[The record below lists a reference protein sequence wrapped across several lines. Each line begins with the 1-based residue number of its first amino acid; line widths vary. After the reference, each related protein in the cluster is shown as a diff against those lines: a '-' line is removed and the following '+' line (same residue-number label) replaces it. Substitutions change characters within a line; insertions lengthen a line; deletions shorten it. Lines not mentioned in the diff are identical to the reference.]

1 MSYIFDLQLALS
13 HILEQHQQRE
23 LPKPIYLF
31 KVKEKIEERFDPAKA
46 ALPRSD
52 AILTAIEKLEKQS
65 FEDLTRRD
73 WRNIAWGLCQVYPT
87 RPNKLLGLELGTQVL
102 QYMTQ
107 GQIDVSQPSLYYP
120 LLYSYFSL
128 EAQETK
134 NTTFTG
140 QNWLI
145 LRDVLLNNKQK
156 TQLNMQNIKPWM
168 KILNHYPELLGD
180 KMMDENLELSI
191 IKNNNDEVLS
201 QELGCTK
208 KHNMDNYIEFFNEIH
223 DMGKNA
229 KIFKDFILCRENE
242 LLNLLTNLGY
252 NFNSQLKFEGTE
264 TQIKNRMEK
273 FKKVL
278 SKDYLYDITV
288 LFNEFINFPKPD
300 NLKKIMNFNRDNS
313 GIVKVIVSKN
323 IFDILLSLELEFN
336 EKNIISLNLLIEKY
350 SKNDNMKS
358 LVELFFSDSR
368 EIENIAESLK
378 IPEYGWFWHNLITQ
392 VLEQVCQLN
401 DGQFKQ
407 KIDVL
412 LDLAEQRFQRYQ
424 TDILVKLLDRYA
436 QSRTAYEVDE
446 RLKRKALQIWD
457 DPQNKNNLGWN
468 LVKAE
473 TKQMVIQWF
482 IHADLEA
489 FFVTFSEDADED
501 RFRYWLKFVKQIR
514 SSKIFLYKDDYSS
527 KQAKK
532 QEFLRNNRGRY
543 GLISSGLPPTNAFI
557 LQIENI
563 FIVEFS
569 KTGNACY
576 FYDKNPV
583 IGRERLPITLSDL
596 KQSHVQNSGIN
607 DYFVKCPFKLTHRG
621 SWERNFDDKLRNLG
635 IYTDRVNDL
644 KVKVRY

>member
-13 HILEQHQQRE
+13 HILEQQQQRE
-23 LPKPIYLF
+23 LPRPIHLF

-52 AILTAIEKLEKQS
+52 AILTAIEKLEKQNL
-65 FEDLTRRD
+65 EDLTKRD
-73 WRNIAWGLCQVYPT
+73 WRNITWGLCQVYPT
-87 RPNKLLGLELGTQVL
+87 RPNKLLGLERGTQIL
-102 QYMTQ
+102 HYMTQ

-128 EAQETK
+128 DAQETK
-134 NTTFTG
+134 KTTLIG
-140 QNWLI
+140 QNWLV
-145 LRDVLLNNKQK
+145 LRDILLNNKQK

-191 IKNNNDEVLS
+191 IKNNNHDVLS

-229 KIFKDFILCRENE
+229 KIFKDFILCKENE

-252 NFNSQLKFEGTE
+252 NFNSQLNFEGTE
-264 TQIKNRMEK
+264 TQIKNRMAK

-278 SKDYLYDITV
+278 SKDYLYDIAV

-300 NLKKIMNFNRDNS
+300 NLKKIMNFNCDNS
-313 GIVKVIVSKN
+313 GIVKIIVSKN
-323 IFDILLSLELEFN
+323 IFDILLSLELNFN
-336 EKNIISLNLLIEKY
+336 KKNIISLNLLIKNY
-350 SKNDNMKS
+350 SNNDNMKS
-358 LVELFFSDSR
+358 LIGLFLSDSR

-392 VLEQVCQLN
+392 ALDQMCQFN
-401 DGQFKQ
+401 DKQFKQ
-407 KIDVL
+407 KIDLL
-412 LDLAEQRFQRYQ
+412 LDMAEQRFQRYQ

-436 QSRTAYEVDE
+436 KTQESYEVNN
-446 RLKRKALQIWD
+446 RLKAKALQIWD

-468 LVKAE
+468 LVKDD

-489 FFVTFSEDADED
+489 FFVTFAENADEE
-501 RFRYWLKFVKQIR
+501 RFKYWLKFVKQIR

-532 QEFLRNNRGRY
+532 QEFLRNNKGRY
-543 GLISSGLPPTNAFI
+543 GLINGGSPPTNAFI

-576 FYDKNPV
+576 FYNKNPV
-583 IGRERLPITLSDL
+583 AGRERLPITLNDL
-596 KQSHVQNSGIN
+596 KQGSVESAYSN
-607 DYFVKCPFKLTHRG
+607 DDYVKCPFKLTHRG
-621 SWERNFDDKLRNLG
+621 DWERNFDRKLRYLG
-635 IYTDRVNDL
+635 IYTDRINQL
-644 KVKVRY
+644 AR